1 MYNSI
6 IYEFIG
12 MMLYK
17 MVFGEEMILF
27 VNFIIENLDSDDIV
41 VYKNEVE
48 YVCYL
53 EKCLC
58 EMYEIVRSEIK

>member
-1 MYNSI
+1 
-6 IYEFIG
+6 
-12 MMLYK
+12 MMFYK
-17 MVFGEEMILF
+17 MVFSEEMILF

>member
-1 MYNSI
+1 
-6 IYEFIG
+6 
-12 MMLYK
+12 MMFYK
-17 MVFGEEMILF
+17 MVFSEEMILF
-27 VNFIIENLDSDDIV
+27 VNFIIKNLESDDIV

-58 EMYEIVRSEIK
+58 EMYEIVRGEIK